1 MAQINIAE
9 AMGKLP
15 RPLAPEQ
22 PLHDVLDRF
31 TNERTDALPV
41 IDAHGVLLG
50 VITATDIEQAITN
63 SSDGLSARSLAH
75 EVPELHVDQSLEDAV
90 RALATTDQ
98 EGLPV
103 LDSDSENAIGWL
115 THQRILRAYH
125 ARLDNNN

>member
-1 MAQINIAE
+1 MAQINIAD

-15 RPLAPEQ
+15 GPLAPEQ

-31 TNERTDALPV
+31 TNERADALPV
-41 IDAHGVLLG
+41 IDADGVLLG

-63 SSDGLSARSLAH
+63 PRDGLSARSLAR
-75 EVPELHVDQSLEDAV
+75 EVPEIRADQSLEDAV

-103 LDSDSENAIGWL
+103 LDSDGENVIGWL
-115 THQRILRAYH
+115 THRRILRAYH
-125 ARLDNNN
+125 AHLNTND